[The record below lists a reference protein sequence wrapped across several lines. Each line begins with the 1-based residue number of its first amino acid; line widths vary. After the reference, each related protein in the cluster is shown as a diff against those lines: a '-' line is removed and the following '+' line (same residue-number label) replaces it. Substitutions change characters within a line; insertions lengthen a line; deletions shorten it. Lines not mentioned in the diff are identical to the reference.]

1 MGARGVL
8 ELRAARDIVEER
20 GYPQLTEQAKR
31 KILGGNLARLH
42 GIDLEA
48 KAAELGA
55 PA

>member
-1 MGARGVL
+1 MARYTKL
-8 ELRAARDIVEER
+8 NLTEDVEDY
-20 GYPQLTEQAKR
+20 GYPPLTEQAKR

-55 PA
+55 PV